1 MAYSRLKQ
9 NSNWWQS
16 LNAEMKLQIHFK
28 SPLMLLQAESSRK
41 SRHPHPR
48 MRFVDGNS
56 FCALPRDRE
65 RERHG
70 YLLRGSSCPFPPLNS
85 SEKEREESDFHQHGI
100 VSRPTSCE
108 EERTRPDVTCRLR
121 PYSKHELRCTNKHTQ
136 AHWCMS
142 HGCKFNS
149 GCKFKILRVKKVPN
163 DWLLLWNA
171 WM

>member
-1 MAYSRLKQ
+1 
-9 NSNWWQS
+9 
-16 LNAEMKLQIHFK
+16 MKLQIHFK

-48 MRFVDGNS
+48 MRFVDRNS
-56 FCALPRDRE
+56 FCALPRDRERE

-85 SEKEREESDFHQHGI
+85 SEREESDFHQHGI

-121 PYSKHELRCTNKHTQ
+121 PNSKHELRCTNKHSVHPTTGHTSGW
-136 AHWCMS
+136 ASREMTYS
-142 HGCKFNS
+142 FLLAANS
-149 GCKFKILRVKKVPN
+149 SVLFK
-163 DWLLLWNA
+163 
-171 WM
+171 